1 MLCDNAAPKTAG
13 PLQPQQRARQ
23 TMPESTP
30 HRLGPIALAGDVLPR
45 QAWAFLVVAFL
56 SVGLM
61 IFISVG
67 QTYVLNVNLGI
78 PDTEQGG
85 ITGRLIA
92 WTEAVALLLFIPAGI
107 LIDRIS
113 RRAVYAAGFLLL
125 ALTYVLYP
133 FAESVG
139 DLYLYRCTVYALG
152 FVAVSGALSTV
163 LVDYPAER
171 SRGKL
176 VALVGFLCGLGVAV
190 LQGMSALP
198 KLFVGL
204 GMTEVEAGRA
214 MHFVVAALCVASA
227 LLTATGLKPGVPASP
242 RRRPSV
248 RELFVSGYSEARNP
262 RLLLAYLAAFIA
274 RGDQAVNAFFLIL
287 WGTLAGKAAGMA
299 PADALTSATLTMFVP
314 AQIAALVWAPIL
326 GPFLDRFDRV
336 TALAICMVLAAIGNL
351 ALLLLAD
358 PLGHSAIV
366 FMILL
371 GIGQISV
378 FLAAQ
383 SLIGQAAP
391 TEKRGS
397 VLGAFNLSG
406 AIGILLITWTGGW
419 LFDTIDPRAPFVVVG
434 TINVLLFFGSLY
446 VRSKAPQRAVAS
458 TAGVE
463 GTAGG

>member
-1 MLCDNAAPKTAG
+1 MADLPVHKLG
-13 PLQPQQRARQ
+13 PLTLA
-23 TMPESTP
+23 P
-30 HRLGPIALAGDVLPR
+30 HVLPR
-45 QAWAFLVVAFL
+45 HLWGFLVVAFL
-56 SVGLM
+56 SIGLM
-61 IFISVG
+61 IFVSVG
-67 QTYVLNVNLGI
+67 QTYILNVNLGI
-78 PDTEQGG
+78 PDDQQGG

-133 FAESVG
+133 FASSVG
-139 DLYLYRCTVYALG
+139 DLYLIRCTVYALG

-176 VALVGFLCGLGVAV
+176 VASVGFLCGLGVAV

-198 KLFVGL
+198 KAFVAQ
-204 GMTEVEAGRA
+204 GMTEIEAGRA
-214 MHFVVAALCVASA
+214 MHFVVAGLCVAAA
-227 LLTATGLKPGVPASP
+227 LLAATALKSGVPESP

-248 RELFVSGYSEARNP
+248 RELFLSGFAEARNP
-262 RLLLAYLAAFIA
+262 RVLLAYSAAFIA

-287 WGTLAGKAAGMA
+287 WGTLAGKAAGMT
-299 PADALTSATLTMFVP
+299 PAAALTTATLTMFVP

-351 ALLLLAD
+351 SLLLLAD
-358 PLGHSAIV
+358 PLAGIGIV
-366 FMILL
+366 FFILL

-397 VLGAFNLSG
+397 VLGAFNVSG
-406 AIGILLITWTGGW
+406 AIGILLITWSGGW
-419 LFDTIDPRAPFVVVG
+419 LFDSIDPRAPFVVVG
-434 TINVLLFFGSLY
+434 VINVLLFAASIY
-446 VRSKAPQRAVAS
+446 VRLTDPPRTLA
-458 TAGVE
+458 TA
-463 GTAGG
+463 AAADN